1 MPFLIALIAG
11 SLFGLGLAVS
21 GMMNPAKVLSFLDV
35 TGNWDP
41 SLMLVMGGAV
51 ALTVPGFWLILKRP
65 APFLDRKFYMPDATV
80 IDKPL
85 LAGAALFGL
94 GWGMVGLCPGPA
106 IAGLSTGE
114 PRLALFVV
122 AMLAGYQLMSFI
134 ERRSA
139 TQ

>member
-1 MPFLIALIAG
+1 
-11 SLFGLGLAVS
+11 
-21 GMMNPAKVLSFLDV
+21 
-35 TGNWDP
+35 
-41 SLMLVMGGAV
+41 
-51 ALTVPGFWLILKRP
+51 
-65 APFLDRKFYMPDATV
+65 MPDATV